1 MVFFMQNPRPSNV
14 MLAIIIA
21 ITTLFTLFVV
31 GALINHFA
39 KNFTSDPELGKLERT
54 DIGE

>member
-1 MVFFMQNPRPSNV
+1 MRSPRPSNV
-14 MLAIIIA
+14 MLGIIMA

-39 KNFTSDPELGKLERT
+39 KNFVNEQELGQLEQTNIKART
-54 DIGE
+54 

>member
-1 MVFFMQNPRPSNV
+1 MRSPRPSNV
-14 MLAIIIA
+14 MIGIIMA
-21 ITTLFTLFVV
+21 ITTLFTLFVL

-54 DIGE
+54 ESEE

>member
-1 MVFFMQNPRPSNV
+1 VFLCGV
-14 MLAIIIA
+14 LGIIMA

-39 KNFTSDPELGKLERT
+39 KNFTSDPELGKLEQI
-54 DIGE
+54 DIEE